1 MIKTKELKLIE
12 LTFENIDKA
21 YEIDRTD
28 IPYDYVED
36 VQTLADIMKYGA
48 DNNLIGHAY
57 LAEYGGKPIGTIMLG
72 EGIVGDADPAELQ
85 NRPFYRLMFF
95 VLDKDYRGNGL
106 GTEMME
112 EAISRIYSEF
122 GKRPILLE
130 VQQNNEKAA
139 RFYEKNGFMKTT
151 YSVGND
157 NYFVRGL

>member
-1 MIKTKELKLIE
+1 METKELELIE
-12 LTFENIDKA
+12 LTFDNINKA

-28 IPYDYVED
+28 IPYDFVED
-36 VQTLADIMKYGA
+36 VQTLSDIMKYGS

-72 EGIVGDADPAELQ
+72 EGIVGDADPEELQ

-95 VLDKDYRGNGL
+95 VLDKNYRGNGL
-106 GTEMME
+106 GAEMME
-112 EAISRIYSEF
+112 EAISRIYKEF
-122 GKRPILLE
+122 GERPILLE
-130 VQQNNEKAA
+130 VQQSNEKAA
-139 RFYEKNGFMKTT
+139 RFYEKNGFIKTT